1 MTIEAFYR
9 TVIDATG
16 AGDRDAARR
25 ITGAVLRAL
34 RDRLTVEEAEQ
45 AAAQLP
51 RELRQ
56 LWSAGEVASGRP
68 VRMDREAFCARV
80 MRDAELPSP
89 AHAER
94 AVRGVFAALR
104 AQLSAG
110 EAGDILS
117 QLPKDLKPL
126 WEEARPASAVAAP
139 APLTVRDV
147 MTRNPFTLDPDAPVG
162 TALAVMTER
171 GIRHL
176 PVVDDAGRLR
186 GMVTDR
192 DLRCAALAPAYS
204 EHLSAAARRRLRSV
218 GTALENLRVRD
229 VMTWDAVTIG
239 PEAPLAQ
246 AAAIMVEGRFSGL
259 PVVEEGRLV
268 GIVTERDA
276 LRALAQTLPAVKG
289 IDPDTFLW

>member
-1 MTIEAFYR
+1 MSIDAFYR
-9 TVIDATG
+9 TVMGATG
-16 AGDRDAARR
+16 AGDREAAQR

-34 RDRLTVEEAEQ
+34 RDRLTVEEATQ

-51 RELRQ
+51 QELRQ
-56 LWSAGEVASGRP
+56 MWSAGEVASGRP
-68 VRMDREAFCARV
+68 VRMNREAFCARV
-80 MRDAELPSP
+80 MRDAELASP
-89 AHAER
+89 EGAER

-104 AQLSAG
+104 AQLSPG
-110 EAGDILS
+110 EAGDILA

-126 WEEARPASAVAAP
+126 WDEARPAAP
-139 APLTVRDV
+139 APAAPTVRDV
-147 MTRNPFTLDPDAPVG
+147 MTPNPFTLDPEAPVG

-192 DLRCAALAPAYS
+192 DLRCAALAPAFS
-204 EHLSAAARRRLRSV
+204 EHLSAAARRRLRSA

-239 PEAPLAQ
+239 PDAPLAQ

-259 PVVEEGRLV
+259 PVVAEGRLV

-289 IDPDTFLW
+289 VDPDTFLW